1 MLMAQPM
8 DQEEKINLLARVAS
22 RSANGAAGSD
32 GGAPPVSILS
42 LAAASYG
49 SRPSDEATV
58 PTGFDP
64 QACAL
69 FESIVEGAYL
79 VASADGVIDEQER
92 KTFEKVVTTACGGA
106 VPPQAISALV
116 SDLGDQLE
124 EDGLD
129 ARVKAVADHAHKP
142 EHSREVLRIA
152 ALIAQVSES
161 VSDVE
166 RAVLTK
172 IAQACGMAP
181 TDVDQ
186 ALTDVRA
193 ALASQ
198 PA

>member
-1 MLMAQPM
+1 M
-8 DQEEKINLLARVAS
+8 DTEEKINLLARVAAH
-22 RSANGAAGSD
+22 SAAGAAG
-32 GGAPPVSILS
+32 GAQPVSILT

-69 FESIVEGAYL
+69 FEAIVEGAYL

-116 SDLGDQLE
+116 SDLSDQLS

-129 ARVKAVADHAHKP
+129 ARVKAIAEQAHRP

-152 ALIAQVSES
+152 ALIAQVSEN

-166 RAVLTK
+166 MTVLRK
-172 IAQACGMAP
+172 IAQACGMAAV
-181 TDVDQ
+181 DVDR
-186 ALTDVRA
+186 ALTEVRA
-193 ALASQ
+193 AVSA
-198 PA
+198 A

>member
-1 MLMAQPM
+1 M
-8 DQEEKINLLARVAS
+8 DTEEKINLLARVAA
-22 RSANGAAGSD
+22 RSTAVGEGGS
-32 GGAPPVSILS
+32 PPVSILT

-69 FESIVEGAYL
+69 FESIVEGAFL

-116 SDLGDQLE
+116 SDLTDQLS

-129 ARVKAVADHAHKP
+129 ARVKAVAEHAHRP
-142 EHSREVLRIA
+142 EHGREVLRIA

-166 RAVLTK
+166 RAVLAK
-172 IAQACGMAP
+172 IAQACGMQAS
-181 TDVDQ
+181 DVEL
-186 ALTDVRA
+186 ALSDVRS
-193 ALASQ
+193 ALA
-198 PA
+198 ATG

>member
-1 MLMAQPM
+1 MET
-8 DQEEKINLLARVAS
+8 EEKINLLARVAAH
-22 RSANGAAGSD
+22 SAAGADGAAQ
-32 GGAPPVSILS
+32 PVSILT

-69 FESIVEGAYL
+69 FEAIVEGAYL
-79 VASADGVIDEQER
+79 VASADGVVDEQER

-116 SDLGDQLE
+116 SDLSDQLA

-129 ARVKAVADHAHKP
+129 ARVKAVAEHAHRP

-161 VSDVE
+161 VSPVE
-166 RAVLTK
+166 HDVLTK
-172 IAQACGMAP
+172 IAQACGMSAG
-181 TDVDQ
+181 DVDV
-186 ALTDVRA
+186 ALADVRA
-193 ALASQ
+193 ALAFEE
-198 PA
+198 A

>member
-1 MLMAQPM
+1 M
-8 DQEEKINLLARVAS
+8 DTEEKINLLARVAAH
-22 RSANGAAGSD
+22 SASGTATEG
-32 GGAPPVSILS
+32 GGAQPVSILT

-69 FESIVEGAYL
+69 FEAIVEGAYL

-116 SDLGDQLE
+116 SDLSDQLE

-129 ARVKAVADHAHKP
+129 ARVKAVAEHAHRP

-152 ALIAQVSES
+152 ALIAQVSEN

-166 RAVLTK
+166 HAVLTK
-172 IAQACGMAP
+172 IAQACGMAAVE
-181 TDVDQ
+181 VDQ
-186 ALTDVRA
+186 ALTDARA
-193 ALASQ
+193 ALSA
-198 PA
+198 A

>member
-1 MLMAQPM
+1 M
-8 DQEEKINLLARVAS
+8 DTEEKINLLARVAAH
-22 RSANGAAGSD
+22 SAGID
-32 GGAPPVSILS
+32 GGAQPVSILT

-69 FESIVEGAYL
+69 FEAIVEGAYL
-79 VASADGVIDEQER
+79 VASADGVIDDQER

-116 SDLGDQLE
+116 SDLSDQLS

-129 ARVKAVADHAHKP
+129 ARVKAVAEHAHRP

-166 RAVLTK
+166 RTVLTK

-181 TDVDQ
+181 ADVEQ

-193 ALASQ
+193 ALDA
-198 PA
+198 A

>member
-1 MLMAQPM
+1 M
-8 DQEEKINLLARVAS
+8 DMEQKISLLAQVAS
-22 RSANGAAGSD
+22 RSSAQAQAEGAAQ
-32 GGAPPVSILS
+32 PVSILT

-79 VASADGVIDEQER
+79 VASADGVIDDEER

-106 VPPQAISALV
+106 VPPKAITALV
-116 SDLGDQLE
+116 ADLADQLE

-129 ARVKAVADHAHKP
+129 ARVKAVAQQAHRP

-152 ALIAQVSES
+152 ALIAQVSDN

-166 RAVLTK
+166 RSVLTK
-172 IAQACGMAP
+172 LAQACGMAP
-181 TDVDQ
+181 GDVDR
-186 ALTDVRA
+186 ALDDVRS
-193 ALASQ
+193 ALAT
-198 PA
+198 